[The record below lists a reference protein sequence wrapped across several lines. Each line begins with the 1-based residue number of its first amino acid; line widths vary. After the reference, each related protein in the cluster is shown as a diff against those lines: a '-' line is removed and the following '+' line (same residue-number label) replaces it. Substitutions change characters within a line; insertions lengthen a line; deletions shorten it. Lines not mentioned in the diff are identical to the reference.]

1 MVLQRQ
7 TTIPASINARPC
19 STMTSDSSWSRR
31 RIAAYAAIG
40 AVTLWQAGCGGPP
53 APAPVIPTEI
63 VKLDPVEVSQR
74 ISAYREAHH
83 LGPVILD
90 PSLITIAQA
99 QADAMAGA
107 NLLSHEVAGNL
118 DHRLNAAHH
127 AKGYAV
133 ENVSAGYAT
142 ADAAVAGWQR
152 SAPHNANLLYG
163 PMRHMGIAAADAPGT
178 RFKTFWALVM
188 TD

>member
-1 MVLQRQ
+1 MRFL
-7 TTIPASINARPC
+7 
-19 STMTSDSSWSRR
+19 SSSLVRNG
-31 RIAAYAAIG
+31 AALAAIIG
-40 AVTLWQAGCGGPP
+40 FALALAGCGG
-53 APAPVIPTEI
+53 APVPETNTAIPIEV
-63 VKLDPVEVSQR
+63 VKLDPVEVSRR
-74 ISAYREAHH
+74 ISAYRATHN
-83 LGPVILD
+83 LSPVVLD
-90 PSLITIAQA
+90 PSLVAIAQA
-99 QADAMAGA
+99 QADAMASA
-107 NLLSHEVAGNL
+107 NHLSHEVAGTL

-133 ENVSAGYAT
+133 ENVSAGYAN

>member
-1 MVLQRQ
+1 MR
-7 TTIPASINARPC
+7 
-19 STMTSDSSWSRR
+19 STFYLPSRR
-31 RIAAYAAIG
+31 LAALA
-40 AVTLWQAGCGGPP
+40 AVTTLALWQAGCGS
-53 APAPVIPTEI
+53 APTPEPFIPTEV
-63 VKLDPVEVSQR
+63 VKLDPVEVSHR
-74 ISAYREAHH
+74 ISAYREAHN
-83 LGPVILD
+83 LAPVTLD
-90 PSLITIAQA
+90 PALILVAQA

-107 NLLSHEVAGNL
+107 NHLSHEVAGNL

-152 SAPHNANLLYG
+152 SALHNANLLYG

>member
-1 MVLQRQ
+1 MTLPPAFPIRRRLAVAALLAA
-7 TTIPASINARPC
+7 ASILQAAC
-19 STMTSDSSWSRR
+19 SS
-31 RIAAYAAIG
+31 
-40 AVTLWQAGCGGPP
+40 
-53 APAPVIPTEI
+53 APVPDAGPALPATL
-63 VKLDPVEVSQR
+63 VKLDPASEVSRR
-74 ISAYREAHH
+74 ISAYRETHH
-83 LGPVILD
+83 LPPVVLD
-90 PSLITIAQA
+90 EGLIRIAQA

-107 NLLSHEVAGNL
+107 NHLSHEVAGTL
-118 DHRLNAAHH
+118 DHRLDAAHH
-127 AKGYAV
+127 RKGYAV

-152 SAPHNANLLYG
+152 SAAHNANLLYG